1 LNVGCEESIQIDII
15 GFGNATDEYFLNL
28 YLFEIDIDRVFDIN
42 EVCQIQ
48 LVTGEHNFFLL

>member
-42 EVCQIQ
+42 EVCQI
-48 LVTGEHNFFLL
+48 